1 MAPQIESLA
10 REECLQLLRIA
21 QVGRV
26 GVSSGTL
33 PIILPVNFAVLDGG
47 IVFRTA
53 GGTKLAAA
61 AAGTVVAFEVDHYG
75 PDGRSGWSVLVQGV
89 ARTLDSAEQRA
100 AADEADLESWATGS
114 SADHLV
120 CIDLQVVTG
129 RRFVR

>member
-1 MAPQIESLA
+1 
-10 REECLQLLRIA
+10 
-21 QVGRV
+21 
-26 GVSSGTL
+26 
-33 PIILPVNFAVLDGG
+33 
-47 IVFRTA
+47 
-53 GGTKLAAA
+53 
-61 AAGTVVAFEVDHYG
+61 
-75 PDGRSGWSVLVQGV
+75 VLVQGV

>member
-1 MAPQIESLA
+1 MAPQIESLT

-26 GVSSGTL
+26 GVSLGAL

-47 IVFRTA
+47 IVFRTT
-53 GGTKLAAA
+53 GGTKPLATA

-100 AADEADLESWATGS
+100 AADEADLESWATG
-114 SADHLV
+114 
-120 CIDLQVVTG
+120 
-129 RRFVR
+129 